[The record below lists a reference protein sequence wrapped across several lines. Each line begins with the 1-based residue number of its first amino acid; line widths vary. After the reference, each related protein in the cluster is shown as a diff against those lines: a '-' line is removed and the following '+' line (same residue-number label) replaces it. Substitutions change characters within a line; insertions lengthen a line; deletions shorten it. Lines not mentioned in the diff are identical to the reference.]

1 MRNLNPLQVKIQIQT
16 TFPRNVVR
24 DTLGGGS
31 ELERIRGAAAL
42 ASIGRSV
49 NANRILNGA
58 RSSLARDI
66 VDQSNNRVLYG
77 NPNGPNE

>member
-1 MRNLNPLQVKIQIQT
+1 MRNLKTLPSENPDPNNIPPEV
-16 TFPRNVVR
+16 PR

-49 NANRILNGA
+49 NANRILNG
-58 RSSLARDI
+58 SSLFSGERY
-66 VDQSNNRVLYG
+66 R
-77 NPNGPNE
+77 